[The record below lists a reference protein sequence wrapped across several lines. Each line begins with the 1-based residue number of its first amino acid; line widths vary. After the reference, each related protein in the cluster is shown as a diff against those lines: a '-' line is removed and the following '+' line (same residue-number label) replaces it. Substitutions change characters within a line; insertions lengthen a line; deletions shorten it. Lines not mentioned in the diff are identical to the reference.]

1 MNGIDYFKLAFERY
15 ADFEGRSRRSEYW
28 YFVLFNT
35 LASYALLFVGGF
47 VSPMGGM
54 VLYVIYVLAAI
65 IPSFAVAIRR
75 MHDVGK
81 SGWLLLIGLIPLV
94 GGILLLVWLATDS
107 DPGDNQWGPSPK
119 YRVLEYVEDHLI
131 DDDVV

>member
-1 MNGIDYFKLAFERY
+1 
-15 ADFEGRSRRSEYW
+15 
-28 YFVLFNT
+28 
-35 LASYALLFVGGF
+35 
-47 VSPMGGM
+47 MGGM

-107 DPGDNQWGPSPK
+107 DPGDNQWGPSQK